1 MNISPA
7 VIGNSKAKE
16 ITPIV
21 NFVQQVC
28 GATKDELIII
38 GQTD

>member
-16 ITPIV
+16 ISPPQLLKKSMMLSPHAQGEQSAI
-21 NFVQQVC
+21 
-28 GATKDELIII
+28 
-38 GQTD
+38 